1 MTLRLRVVALA
12 ILVAIA
18 PLALVGV
25 WAGLEHDIAKDMRTR
40 LEFEALETAQQLD
53 DGTAPS
59 DVTDHIARVHGVRVR
74 ITDDHGAVLGDS
86 DFDRGTDPVHQ
97 LGQLFFGPDGA
108 PTLAGFDDSLGP
120 LADRPEILGARTDA
134 PTSGCRTSPGGKLL
148 VCHGALR
155 TSDGRVVYV
164 QESSRRAVR
173 SLYDLRYQLLR
184 LSVVTL
190 PLAAVI
196 ALVLGRSI
204 VRPIRDL
211 GAQARRRSKNLGD
224 RGRLEVTGDAEVR
237 DLGFAFNELLQ
248 RLDDRQ
254 AQNVHFTAD
263 LVHEIKNP
271 LATVRAAADALES
284 GKLDPA
290 RAARLARALRDA
302 GGRLDGIVSQFLELA
317 RAEGGLAADARSPVD
332 LAAVA
337 RAIGD
342 ACHARDDVEL
352 VVDASDPVIALGVP
366 HGVDA
371 VLRNLIENACSFA
384 ASRVRVTVRATD
396 AFAEVTV
403 EDDGAGIE
411 PSELPKVFDR
421 FFTTRGRDRG
431 TGLGLALAKATVE
444 AHGGSIRVTSEVG
457 RGATFTA
464 RFPLPDASRG
474 DSHEVH
480 TNALAVS
487 TA

>member
-12 ILVAIA
+12 VLIAIA
-18 PLALVGV
+18 PLALVGL

-53 DGTAPS
+53 DGTSSTEVA
-59 DVTDHIARVHGVRVR
+59 DHVARVHGIRVRVVG
-74 ITDDHGAVLGDS
+74 DGAVTSDS

-108 PTLAGFDDSLGP
+108 PTLAGYDETVGP
-120 LADRPEILGARTDA
+120 LADRPEILGARADA

-155 TSDGRVVYV
+155 TKDGRVVYV

-190 PLAAVI
+190 PLAALI

-211 GAQARRRSKNLGD
+211 GEQARRRSKNLGD
-224 RGRLEVTGDAEVR
+224 RGRLVVRGDAEVR
-237 DLGFAFNELLQ
+237 DLGFAFNELLH

-254 AQNVHFTAD
+254 AQNEHFTAD

-284 GKLDPA
+284 GKLDEA

-317 RAEGGLAADARSPVD
+317 RAEGGLADDARSRVD

-342 ACHARDDVEL
+342 ACARDDVDL
-352 VVDASDPVIALGVP
+352 VVDADAAVVIDAVP

-371 VLRNLIENACSFA
+371 VVRNLIENACSFA
-384 ASRVRVTVRATD
+384 ASRVRVTVHASD

-411 PSELPKVFDR
+411 PGELPRVFDR

-457 RGATFTA
+457 RGAIFTA
-464 RFPLPDASRG
+464 RFPLRDAHP

-480 TNALAVS
+480 TSALVVS